1 MRREILT
8 DNNRLSVELENT
20 GDSIAFAVKLDII
33 DGNTGEAIVPVFW
46 QDNYIALLP
55 GERRTIHAEFNK
67 DASNI
72 KLDVQGWNVE
82 IK

>member
-1 MRREILT
+1 MQT
-8 DNNRLSVELENT
+8 DNNRLTVELENI
-20 GDSIAFAVKLDII
+20 GDSIAFAVKLDTI
-33 DGNTGEAIVPVFW
+33 DGKTGEVIVPVFW

-55 GERRTIHAEFNK
+55 GQRRIINAEFNR